1 MPIRLMTLASARQ
14 ASASFRLSRLATTI
28 RCFSTSHHKGQEETP
43 PASRIINFYEK
54 AEPGVKSSRKQQRP
68 DPYRKAPQPYP
79 FLQEQD
85 QLSINLDG
93 ETHEFSPLLLRDLCQ
108 CPRCVDQSTRQKHFS
123 TTQIPSDISATV
135 EPGTNPEVVRLKWTG
150 DIPNYPEDHVTEL
163 SVHALRNLVKVACPT
178 PNSELPGKVL
188 WDDASFREDVRDLD
202 YDAYMSDDSVLHQ
215 ALQYLH
221 THGLV
226 FLTNVP
232 EQESSVATIAE
243 RIGPVKNTFYGY
255 TWDVRSVPQAKN
267 VAYTSQDLGFHMDL
281 LYMEQPPHLQ
291 FLHCIRA
298 SSAGGASTFTDSH
311 AAAQD
316 LFQQD
321 PDAFDALETL
331 PVNFHYDHLES
342 HYYHHTRPVFEL
354 SPRPLYLG
362 GRKFNDF
369 RELVR
374 AAPDVGLSPSDL
386 PVTEWL
392 ANISWSPPFQAPF
405 TPLSAH
411 TEPRGFPQL
420 VRRGPL
426 GYLNEQITRWL
437 PAARKFD
444 ELIHRPE
451 GVYERMMKPGECVL
465 FDNRRVLHARRAF
478 EVGDIGKERWLRGAY
493 LDRDPFESRLRVLW
507 EKFGDRSSSAAG
519 A

>member
-1 MPIRLMTLASARQ
+1 MPIRFMTLASARQ
-14 ASASFRLSRLATTI
+14 VSASFRLARLAATT
-28 RCFSTSHHKGQEETP
+28 RCFSASRRKCQGETP
-43 PASRIINFYEK
+43 PASRINSHPEGETVRKYFSKPPKDPFEL
-54 AEPGVKSSRKQQRP
+54 SSLPSKQARLAIQ
-68 DPYRKAPQPYP
+68 
-79 FLQEQD
+79 
-85 QLSINLDG
+85 LDG
-93 ETHEFSPLLLRDLCQ
+93 DAHEFSPLLLRDLCQ
-108 CPRCVDQSTRQKHFS
+108 CPRCVDQSTRQKLFS
-123 TTQIPSDISATV
+123 STQIPYGISATV
-135 EPGTNPEVVRLKWTG
+135 EPGTNREVVRLKWTG
-150 DIPNYPEDHVTEL
+150 DIPNFPEDHVTEL
-163 SVHALRNLVKVACPT
+163 SVHALRNLVNVACPT
-178 PNSELPGKVL
+178 SNPELPSKVL
-188 WDDASFREDVRDLD
+188 WDDVSFREDVRDLD
-202 YDAYMSDDSVLHQ
+202 YKAYMSDDSVLHQ

-291 FLHCIRA
+291 LLHCIRA

-321 PDAFDALETL
+321 PGAFETLEKL

-342 HYYHHTRPVFEL
+342 HYYHHARPVFEL
-354 SPRPLYLG
+354 ALKPLYLG
-362 GRKFNDF
+362 GKKCRNV
-369 RELVR
+369 RELFEAWQR
-374 AAPDVGLSPSDL
+374 AGLATSEL
-386 PVTEWL
+386 PITEWL
-392 ANISWSPPFQAPF
+392 ADVSWSPPFQAPF

-426 GYLNEQITRWL
+426 AYLNEQITRWL

-465 FDNRRVLHARRAF
+465 FDNRRVLHARKAF

>member
-1 MPIRLMTLASARQ
+1 MEITETTGECQFWPPQRSPSARGHD
-14 ASASFRLSRLATTI
+14 RLITI
-28 RCFSTSHHKGQEETP
+28 Q
-43 PASRIINFYEK
+43 
-54 AEPGVKSSRKQQRP
+54 
-68 DPYRKAPQPYP
+68 
-79 FLQEQD
+79 
-85 QLSINLDG
+85 LDG
-93 ETHEFSPLLLRDLCQ
+93 GSHEFSAYLLRDLCQ
-108 CPRCVDQSTRQKHFS
+108 CPHCVDQSNRQKLFW

-150 DIPNYPEDHVTEL
+150 DIPNFPKDHVTEL
-163 SVHALRNLVKVACPT
+163 SVQALRNLVNVACPT
-178 PNSELPGKVL
+178 PSPELPSKVL

-202 YDAYMSDDSVLHQ
+202 YEAYMSDDSVLHQ

-232 EQESSVATIAE
+232 EQESSVSTIAE

-281 LYMEQPPHLQ
+281 LYLEQPPHLQ

-316 LFQQD
+316 LFQQY
-321 PDAFDALETL
+321 PDEFEALEKL
-331 PVNFHYDHLES
+331 GVNYHYDHLES
-342 HYYHHTRPVFEL
+342 QYYHHTRPVFEL
-354 SPRPLYLG
+354 PRPLFLG
-362 GRKFNDF
+362 GQKCYNL
-369 RELVR
+369 RELREAAETAGMDVR
-374 AAPDVGLSPSDL
+374 QDL
-386 PVTEWL
+386 NITEWL
-392 ANISWSPPFQAPF
+392 ANVSWSPPFQAPF
-405 TPLSAH
+405 SLLSAH
-411 TEPRGFPQL
+411 TEPPGFPQL
-420 VRRGPL
+420 MRQDRLAV
-426 GYLNEQITRWL
+426 LNQHIARWL
-437 PAARKFD
+437 PAAKKFD

-507 EKFGDRSSSAAG
+507 EKFGDASSSAGG